1 MLEHEVGEKITY
13 NAYTSFTKGERY
25 NESSQVEIKVLSSK
39 GKDLSNINSAEQE
52 ILYERNAVFH
62 DTLIITRKGREYK
75 KKPTRPDKNRLFPGK
90 QTVFPAESEAQ
101 MSQKP
106 PAAPCDVRIGP
117 VEVAAVP
124 GVGDVTGGV
133 GEVQQQFQLALRVGL
148 QNAHG
153 VGQIVRLHGQQ
164 IVVPVIVLPPQ
175 LPSGLPSG
183 GDAVPRQLPH
193 RRRVHRVADLL
204 PTGGRG
210 GDVKLVR
217 DAAGGH
223 HVF

>member
-1 MLEHEVGEKITY
+1 
-13 NAYTSFTKGERY
+13 
-25 NESSQVEIKVLSSK
+25 
-39 GKDLSNINSAEQE
+39 
-52 ILYERNAVFH
+52 
-62 DTLIITRKGREYK
+62 
-75 KKPTRPDKNRLFPGK
+75 
-90 QTVFPAESEAQ
+90 

-106 PAAPCDVRIGP
+106 LAAPCDVRIGP

-164 IVVPVIVLPPQ
+164 IVVPVIVFPPP

-183 GDAVPRQLPH
+183 GAAVPLSPEHPSGEAAITNRINYAELPE
-193 RRRVHRVADLL
+193 
-204 PTGGRG
+204 TGGRG
-210 GDVKLVR
+210 TGIFYVLG
-217 DAAGGH
+217 AFLTMAGTALLLLQKRCSFCRMTRRRQETESKYDYH
-223 HVF
+223 K